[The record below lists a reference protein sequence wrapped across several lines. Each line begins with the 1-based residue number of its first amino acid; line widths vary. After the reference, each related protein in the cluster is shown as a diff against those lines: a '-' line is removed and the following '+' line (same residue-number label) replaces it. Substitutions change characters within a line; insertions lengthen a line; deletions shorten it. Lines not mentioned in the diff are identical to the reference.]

1 MECMSVYVDFEE
13 LKTLYDENKKIT
25 KEIWKEKY
33 YLKYKKVFDAMLKY
47 LYFTDLDNLLNYVET
62 TNFDKLIKNSDEAI
76 KNGYIPKILSLI
88 DRAKEIL
95 NFNEDFDV
103 YFLIGF
109 NHIDGT
115 SLMSD
120 KPFLYFGLE
129 RLIDANIKI
138 LVPHEFNHL
147 VRNFRYKEFD
157 TKKLK
162 FKDYMIYEGVATYF
176 SIYFNKFD
184 INPKNVA
191 LALFIPQEKFEI
203 LNKNK
208 DEIRKDIMNLLNIE
222 MDNQIM
228 MNYFTYD
235 GDKKL
240 KQGYYIGLKI
250 IEELVSLGNNI
261 IDLTYMNSDDILNL
275 YFKNQ

>member
-1 MECMSVYVDFEE
+1 MNVYVGFEE
-13 LKTLYDENKKIT
+13 LKDLYNESKKIT
-25 KEIWKEKY
+25 KEIWKERY
-33 YLKYKKVFDAMLKY
+33 YSKYKKVFDAMLKY
-47 LYFTDLDNLLNYVET
+47 LYFSDLDNLLNCVEIT
-62 TNFDKLIKNSDEAI
+62 DFDKLIKNSEKAI
-76 KNGYIPKILSLI
+76 KNGYISKILSLI
-88 DRAKEIL
+88 ERAKEFL
-95 NFNEDFDV
+95 NFNEDFDI

-129 RLIDANIKI
+129 RLINENINI

-147 VRNFRYKEFD
+147 VMNFKYKEFD
-157 TKKLK
+157 TRKLK
-162 FKDYMIYEGVATYF
+162 FKDYMIYEGIATYF
-176 SIYFNKFD
+176 SIYFNKLD
-184 INPKNVA
+184 INPKDEA
-191 LALFIPQEKFEI
+191 MALFIPQEKFEI
-203 LNKNK
+203 LNKNE
-208 DEIRKDIMNLLNIE
+208 DEIRKDIMNLLNME

-250 IEELVSLGNNI
+250 IEELVSLGHNI
-261 IDLTYMNSDDILNL
+261 VDLTYMDSDDILNL
-275 YFKNQ
+275 YFKNKM